1 MESKL
6 LFSSVTVSISTLG
19 LKITSLLKLESV
31 VNKEAN

>member
-19 LKITSLLKLESV
+19 LKVTSLLKLENV
-31 VNKEAN
+31 VNKAVN